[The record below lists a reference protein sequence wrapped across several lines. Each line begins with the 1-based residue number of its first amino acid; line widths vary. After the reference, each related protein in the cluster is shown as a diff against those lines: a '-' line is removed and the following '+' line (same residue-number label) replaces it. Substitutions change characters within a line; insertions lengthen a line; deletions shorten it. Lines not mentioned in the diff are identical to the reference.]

1 MEVERLVRLIS
12 CAYGRLEAVVAG
24 LPPEVVEGSGAASP
38 AAAFRDASQELVA
51 TGRPSGQ
58 RPATESTKSS
68 GRPHTSV
75 GHRAAAQLARSS
87 RQVRR
92 VFVVVA
98 TCGLSPALHSE
109 APAAGR
115 VHVDGTPVGMG

>member
-1 MEVERLVRLIS
+1 MEVERLVRLIRG
-12 CAYGRLEAVVAG
+12 AYGRLEAVVAG

-38 AAAFRDASQELVA
+38 AATFRDASQELVA

-58 RPATESTKSS
+58 QQATEPTKSS

-98 TCGLSPALHSE
+98 TPGLSAALHSE
-109 APAAGR
+109 PPAAARGP
-115 VHVDGTPVGMG
+115 VDGTPLGMG